1 MTKAEQLQALK
12 LEKEFCISVGW
23 TKKADNINKKMI
35 TLITEK

>member
-1 MTKAEQLQALK
+1 MTKIEQLQALK
-12 LEKEFCISVGW
+12 LEKDFYISVGW